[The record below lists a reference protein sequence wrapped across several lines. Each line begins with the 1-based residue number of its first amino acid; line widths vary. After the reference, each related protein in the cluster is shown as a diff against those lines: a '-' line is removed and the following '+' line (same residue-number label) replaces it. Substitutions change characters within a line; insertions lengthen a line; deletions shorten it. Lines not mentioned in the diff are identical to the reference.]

1 MSAKTI
7 FVMLYV
13 GAVESNDVWFRPDQA
28 TRMTDEQA
36 ARTDH
41 ESRLAWARES
51 LKPRRE
57 SISGRW
63 YAQNTREPIRDETL
77 RNCLIITGAVM
88 ERKDLPTTSAKPRYA
103 LRDDFASL
111 FDPALSGNALHKEI
125 EAWQVRRLSSEAL
138 ARVRLMRKGLAS
150 SKSQERVFVQFPNG
164 ETRSMS
170 PGPSS
175 EITKALIENF
185 ASRFLGAPGVLW
197 ISESGAHV
205 VARDDDLSRSI
216 GLDIQ
221 ADRNLPDII
230 LVDLAPEEPLIVFC
244 EVVATD
250 GPINETRQQAL
261 LDYTRN
267 AGFKDENIAF
277 VTAYMDRENQAFRR
291 TFPILAWQSFAWCVT
306 EPDNIIAL
314 HKGAER
320 SGLRLRKLMDQKAS

>member
-1 MSAKTI
+1 MSARTI

-13 GAVESNDVWFRPDQA
+13 GAIESDDVWFRPDQP

-36 ARTDH
+36 AKTDP
-41 ESRLAWARES
+41 ESRLAWAKES
-51 LKPRRE
+51 LKPRKE

-77 RNCLIITGAVM
+77 RNCLTTTGAVI

-103 LRDDFASL
+103 LKEDFASF
-111 FDPALSGNALHKEI
+111 FDPSLAGAELHKAI
-125 EAWQVRRLSSEAL
+125 EAWQNRRLSSEAL
-138 ARVRLMRKGLAS
+138 ARIRLMRKGLAS
-150 SKSQERVFVQFPNG
+150 STSRDRVFVQFPNG

-175 EITKALIENF
+175 EITKALIEDF
-185 ASRFLGAPGVLW
+185 ATRFLGAPGVLW

-230 LVDLAPEEPLIVFC
+230 LVDLEPEEPLIVFC

-250 GPINETRQQAL
+250 GPINEPRQQAL

-277 VTAYMDRENQAFRR
+277 VTAYMDRGNQAFRR
-291 TFPILAWQSFAWCVT
+291 TFPTLAWRSFAWCVT

-314 HKGAER
+314 HKGAEL
-320 SGLRLRKLMDQKAS
+320 SGLRLRKLME